1 MLPRHRRYLFVVFL
15 LIFTPAIVGIVGPQA
30 ALIVE
35 REKRP
40 LNAPPD
46 WPSSFEELSKI
57 PPRLDAYLSDR
68 FGLRYEM
75 IRLYANLNRRFLRA
89 GNEKVFVGNNDRM
102 FLRLD
107 NALFQSAG
115 IVRRD
120 QDVADTIKLLCE
132 MSDLLARQDIRFIVA
147 SPPNSASIYP
157 EDLPRWVRNQGRLTE
172 YDLLVAGLRAHGVN
186 VVDLRV
192 PLRQT
197 STEGM
202 YFLHDTHWTPR
213 GSIVSFNSV
222 AESAGHPDWKL
233 DVDASLLGPIPL
245 RGGDLARMIGVEED
259 VTESIQNI
267 SLSANPAIPLPDGRR
282 GPPDQ
287 PSFSE
292 SGRPSGET
300 LVVLGDS
307 FTRNDF
313 PPLLVRQVGRLVWM
327 HHEWCGVDWAM
338 VNQIRPD
345 EVWWMPTERYF
356 VCVGG
361 RRPEHF
367 PK

>member
-1 MLPRHRRYLFVVFL
+1 MLHRHRRYYLYGVFL
-15 LIFTPAIVGIVGPQA
+15 LIFTPLIAGIIAPQA

-40 LNAPPD
+40 PNALPD
-46 WPSSFEELSKI
+46 WPSSFDELSKI

-68 FGLRYEM
+68 FGLRHEM

-89 GNEKVFVGNNDRM
+89 GNEKVFVGNNERM

-120 QDVADTIKLLCE
+120 QDVTDTIKLLCE
-132 MSDLLARQDIRFIVA
+132 MRDLLARQGIRFIVA
-147 SPPNSASIYP
+147 PPPNSASIYSA
-157 EDLPRWVRNQGRLTE
+157 ELPRWVRNQGRVTE
-172 YDLLVAGLRAHGVN
+172 YDLLVGGLRARGVN
-186 VVDLRV
+186 VVDLRT
-192 PLRQT
+192 PLRQARNT
-197 STEGM
+197 GNM

-213 GSIVSFNSV
+213 GSIIGFNSV
-222 AESAGHPDWKL
+222 AEAAGHFDWKL
-233 DVDASLLGPIPL
+233 DVDASLLEPIPR
-245 RGGDLARMIGVEED
+245 RGGDLARMIGVEDD
-259 VTESIQNI
+259 VTEPIQNI
-267 SLSANPAIPLPDGRR
+267 SLSANPAIPLPG

-292 SGRPSGET
+292 SGRPGGET
-300 LVVLGDS
+300 LVVFGDS
-307 FTRNDF
+307 FTSGYF
-313 PPLLVRQVGRLVWM
+313 PPLLVHRVGRLVWM
-327 HHEWCGVDWAM
+327 HHEWCGFDWAM
-338 VNQIRPD
+338 VDQIHPD

-356 VCVGG
+356 VCLEG

-367 PK
+367 LK